1 MSNEESQAIAFQSP
15 EVLMDAWETGQQL
28 ARRWGSEAVR
38 SQVRGTRNAEPFT
51 YSWWRT
57 QGALAYLGA
66 LHLYGSSRDRET
78 RSTQVT
84 GHRSSRDGS

>member
-1 MSNEESQAIAFQSP
+1 MSNEESKAIPFQSA

-28 ARRWGSEAVR
+28 ARRWGSQAVR
-38 SQVRGTRNAEPFT
+38 SQVRSSRNAEPFT

-66 LHLYGSSRDRET
+66 LPVTWLKLSFHTLLICSSLTLR
-78 RSTQVT
+78 
-84 GHRSSRDGS
+84 